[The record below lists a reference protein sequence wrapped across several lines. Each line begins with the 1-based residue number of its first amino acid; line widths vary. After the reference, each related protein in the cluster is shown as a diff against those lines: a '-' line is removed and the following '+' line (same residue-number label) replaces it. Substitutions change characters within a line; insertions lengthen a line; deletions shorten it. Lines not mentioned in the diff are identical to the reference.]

1 MTDYSDIIYLMAAML
16 LFSLMSTNISKS
28 FLAASESMVTA
39 GTENRSIALAQDE
52 IEQVKLLS
60 RDKEDYLKEGNSDY
74 MFADYPKNKTNIY
87 GSDNQYEETFRVE
100 ATSELIQE
108 PDPLLNRYL
117 VTVTVTNTVKDYKS
131 EATLL
136 FIKSFEK

>member
-60 RDKEDYLKEGNSDY
+60 RDKENHLKDGHGDY
-74 MFADYPKNKTNIY
+74 MFADYPKNTTNVY
-87 GSDNQYEETFRVE
+87 GSENQYEETFRVE
-100 ATSELIQE
+100 ADSELIQE

-117 VTVTVTNTVKDYKS
+117 VTVTVTNTVKDYNS
-131 EATLL
+131 EATLV